1 MNKYLVIAVIFALLL
16 SVIVYLK
23 SRGDSLALELEV
35 SQAEVSGLKE
45 SIEKTRLAMVA
56 RDEVDA
62 KFTQELTDAKQEN
75 DRLRADVAAGSRRVL
90 VRASCPSV
98 STTSSSSSVDDGAEP
113 ALTADA
119 REDYFRLRDQIVRT
133 EKQLAGLQEYVG
145 RVCLSRGVDGS
156 R

>member
-1 MNKYLVIAVIFALLL
+1 MNKYLILAVVFALML

-23 SRGDSLALELEV
+23 SRGDSLALELKA

-45 SIEKTRLAMVA
+45 SIEKTRLALAA
-56 RDEVDA
+56 RDEIDA

-75 DRLRADVAAGSRRVL
+75 DRLRADVAAGTRRVL

-98 STTSSSSSVDDGAEP
+98 PTTSSSSSVDDGDQP
-113 ALTADA
+113 ALDADA
-119 REDYFRLRDQIVRT
+119 GEDYFRLRDQIVRT

-145 RVCLSRGVDGS
+145 KVCLSRGVDGS